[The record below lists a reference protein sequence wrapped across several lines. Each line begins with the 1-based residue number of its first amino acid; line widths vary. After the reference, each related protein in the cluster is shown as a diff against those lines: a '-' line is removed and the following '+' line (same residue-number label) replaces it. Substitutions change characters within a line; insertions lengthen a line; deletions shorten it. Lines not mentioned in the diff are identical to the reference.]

1 MAQSFGQV
9 QGETL
14 QATANLVRVL
24 EAQIG
29 SVAEGFAKVAAEQ
42 TGAMAER
49 VQKVAAAQDDSLVA
63 LEQRMGS
70 VVASLKAAE
79 AALAGSAVAL
89 QGASTGSTQLISA
102 TEGAVT
108 GLWGVAQQL
117 TRESEGIRLIL
128 QESGLVIR
136 EAQKQAGVEKELTE
150 GHRRLLEELQRVW
163 PTLLD
168 QYLRS
173 FEEKSRTLASSWS
186 DLHKNV
192 GQLVDGTV
200 SQLRDGAADLETAV
214 DHLTKVLGT
223 VRAP

>member
-1 MAQSFGQV
+1 
-9 QGETL
+9 
-14 QATANLVRVL
+14 
-24 EAQIG
+24 
-29 SVAEGFAKVAAEQ
+29 
-42 TGAMAER
+42 
-49 VQKVAAAQDDSLVA
+49 
-63 LEQRMGS
+63 

-79 AALAGSAVAL
+79 GALAGSAVAL

-108 GLWGVAQQL
+108 GLRGVAHQL
-117 TRESEGIRLIL
+117 AGESESIRLIL
-128 QESGLVIR
+128 QESGVVIR

-168 QYLRS
+168 QYLKS
-173 FEEKSRTLASSWS
+173 FEEKSRSLASSWS

-214 DHLTKVLGT
+214 DRLTKVLGT
-223 VRAP
+223 VKTP